1 MLSEQQKSDFEWFKA
16 AMPALYAAYGHC
28 YVIVRK
34 EEVVGTFGDFDEAVD
49 CALSSY
55 EPRTFIVQEVGPD
68 EGAYTQEF
76 ASMWVTA

>member
-34 EEVVGTFGDFDEAVD
+34 EEVVGTFGDFDEAV
-49 CALSSY
+49 
-55 EPRTFIVQEVGPD
+55 EEVGPD